1 MKHWRILK
9 LGGVL
14 EGKMD
19 GCKRRDLFLRSYD
32 VFMA

>member
-1 MKHWRILK
+1 MKLLILK

-14 EGKMD
+14 EGKMG
-19 GCKRRDLFLRSYD
+19 GCKGRDLFLRSYG